1 MIVSLTIFA
10 QNRGH
15 VCNFYATKKKYF
27 TLLLAAHVY
36 THPKVILNILFMF
49 PPYLQV
55 VELDQVLIIRD
66 LSENFLISE
75 NIKSVPDGVSNI
87 FFIIDNFPDLI
98 WSNTLV
104 YNP

>member
-1 MIVSLTIFA
+1 M
-10 QNRGH
+10 
-15 VCNFYATKKKYF
+15 
-27 TLLLAAHVY
+27 LAAHVY
-36 THPKVILNILFMF
+36 THPKVIFNILFMS

-87 FFIIDNFPDLI
+87 FFSLLIIFP
-98 WSNTLV
+98 T
-104 YNP
+104 

>member
-1 MIVSLTIFA
+1 MPIFA

-36 THPKVILNILFMF
+36 SHPKVIFNILFMS

-55 VELDQVLIIRD
+55 VELDLVLIIRD

-75 NIKSVPDGVSNI
+75 NIKSVPDGVPNI